1 MRLRLHVN
9 PDLRIPEC
17 GRFLVEGKR
26 NALEAVF
33 ALSVMARRGAEER
46 GSKKENIIPRPKE
59 EQRSLRHLDLMNT
72 TKESGGT
79 ECMSKKKG
87 RSPLFIMS
95 PFLTFP
101 RPERS

>member
-1 MRLRLHVN
+1 MQNACELGLESLNVPYFWSRGDEKCAR
-9 PDLRIPEC
+9 
-17 GRFLVEGKR
+17 GRFCAQRDG
-26 NALEAVF
+26 
-33 ALSVMARRGAEER
+33 SPRGRGGE

-87 RSPLFIMS
+87 RSPLFKMS
-95 PFLTFP
+95 PFLTLP